1 MHQENGSDEH
11 RHLYESSDSRREAER
26 QQNTAAEVGNADVV
40 RHEQRHEPIAG
51 ASDERE
57 DSLGIGD
64 EQGTAHEQR
73 DAQVDSEQV
82 EADAGLRDD
91 PTQCFERTLH
101 DFLPRARAMYATWKR
116 RARAKR
122 TLADRATPP
131 VALDR

>member
-64 EQGTAHEQR
+64 EQVTAHEQR
-73 DAQVDSEQV
+73 DAQLDSEKA
-82 EADAGLRDD
+82 EADAGMEDR
-91 PTQCFERTLH
+91 P
-101 DFLPRARAMYATWKR
+101 R
-116 RARAKR
+116 RACDQ
-122 TLADRATPP
+122 TINTF
-131 VALDR
+131 